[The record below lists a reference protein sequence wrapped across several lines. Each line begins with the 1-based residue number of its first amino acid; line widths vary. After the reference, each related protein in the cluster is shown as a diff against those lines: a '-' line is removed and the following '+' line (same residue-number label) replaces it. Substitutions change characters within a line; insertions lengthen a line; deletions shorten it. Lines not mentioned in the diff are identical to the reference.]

1 MIERPGRQ
9 FWHKLA
15 LALGMSVRRAQQ
27 EIDAREYAS
36 WVAYH
41 QIDPFGN
48 ERADFHAALIAW
60 TMASTV
66 RGKGPAPQLKD
77 YFPDFAQKPKA
88 KMDAQQLF
96 DMMLMKT
103 IAMGGKVIRP
113 NGN

>member
-41 QIDPFGN
+41 RLDPFGN

-60 TMASTV
+60 TVASMM
-66 RGKGPAPQLKD
+66 RSKGPAPKFKD
-77 YFPDFAQKPKA
+77 FSPAFAQKPTA
-88 KMDAQQLF
+88 KMDPKHLF
-96 DMMLMKT
+96 DMMLMK
-103 IAMGGKVIRP
+103 IVAMGGKVIRP
-113 NGN
+113 HGM